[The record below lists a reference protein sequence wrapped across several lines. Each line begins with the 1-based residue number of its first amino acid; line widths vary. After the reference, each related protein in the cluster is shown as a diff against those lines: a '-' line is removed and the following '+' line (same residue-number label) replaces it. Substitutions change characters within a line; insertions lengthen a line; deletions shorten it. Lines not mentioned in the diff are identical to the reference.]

1 MIRLFFNTI
10 SPRER
15 LLLVAIIWIA
25 IFLWALA
32 LVKTFREHKSVFVRT
47 GNELK
52 TQQVTLDERTVL
64 QERLRALK
72 SQFEA
77 AKTYSAP
84 QMVARLD
91 NLARATQ
98 VNVDISSP
106 STDRS
111 ETFMVHT
118 ARMQIKRAELKD
130 LIQLDHLIRQ
140 ETPYLGMERIQIIA
154 NSREPRFLD
163 ATYEVVAFELLE

>member
-1 MIRLFFNTI
+1 MIRLFFSTI
-10 SPRER
+10 SHRER
-15 LLLVAIIWIA
+15 LLLVLIIWVGF
-25 IFLWALA
+25 FLWALS
-32 LVKTFREHKSVFVRT
+32 LVKTFREHKNVFVRT
-47 GNELK
+47 GHELEL
-52 TQQVTLDERTVL
+52 QQVTLDERAIL
-64 QERLRALK
+64 QERLQTLK
-72 SQFEA
+72 NQFEA
-77 AKTYSAP
+77 DKTYSAP

-91 NLARATQ
+91 NIARATQ

-154 NSREPRFLD
+154 NTRDPRYLD